1 MSSEHEENEFS
12 NSRQSSDLSP
22 GTLISH
28 YKIIE
33 KLGAGGMGE
42 VYLAEDTKLN
52 RRVALKFLPAQLA
65 SDEEFKV
72 RFKREAQAAA
82 ALNHPNIVTIH
93 EVGEY
98 ENRPFFV
105 MEHIEEQPLGDFIK
119 RGEPSFDR
127 IIDLAIQICEGLQA
141 AHSAGI
147 VHRDIKPSNILID
160 KSGRV
165 KILDFGLAT
174 LKGISPITKTET
186 TLGTLTYL
194 SPEQVQREQIDH
206 RSDIFSFGIV
216 LYEMLTGKLPFTG
229 EYEAAVIY
237 SILNETPDPILKYNP
252 DIPDHLCRIVSK
264 ALEKNPDLRYQTAS
278 EIIAELKGSPGHEKA
293 HAYQQQKAGRRKKV
307 YLSVMILLII
317 AIAYGVVFHLLPEA
331 DKEILPVR
339 KNLAVL
345 PLENLGNPDDEYF
358 ADGITD
364 AITTQLAKAGGLGV
378 ISRSSS
384 MQYKQT
390 EKSLRQIGSELGVD
404 YILEGTVNWDKS
416 DKVSKVKINTKLIR
430 VADDTHIW
438 AESYEHKLEEIFV
451 LQSNIAENVSE
462 ALNITFAEPESLDR
476 GTKPTDNIQAYDF
489 YLRGNMYFNRGWE
502 EKDLRL
508 AITMYEKAV
517 ELDSSFALALAMLSR
532 AHSGMYWDY
541 YDRTDKRAEKAKKAV
556 DKALSIEPDLP
567 QAMLALGT
575 YYYSLLD
582 YDKALEQF
590 KIALKNQP
598 NNSEVIAAIAGVQR
612 RKGELDQAIDN
623 YFSAFELDPRSYI
636 RAFDIGL
643 TYGLQRNYAEAV
655 RYLDKTITL
664 APDWPMAY
672 IYKAWLCLFWEGTI
686 TKAQNVLQE
695 ASGKADLE
703 QSVYYWWLL
712 RIIESDYQ
720 KAIARTYLK
729 TDTTSYYLHLAR
741 LYRLDNQPQ
750 LEYIYCDSVR
760 IILERKIQ
768 SQPENAWLH
777 SKLGLAYAGLA
788 QYDKAIREGLKA
800 VEIMPPSREAIYA
813 LFFIVNLAEIYTITG
828 EYDKAIDQLE
838 FSLSI
843 PGFVSVPYLRLDPV
857 WTVLHDHPRF
867 KQLVGESP

>member
-1 MSSEHEENEFS
+1 MHSEHEESESS
-12 NSRQSSDLSP
+12 NSQEFPDLSP

-28 YKIIE
+28 YEIIN
-33 KLGAGGMGE
+33 KLGSGGMGG

-52 RRVALKFLPAQLA
+52 RRVALKFLPISLSKEPETQKHLL
-65 SDEEFKV
+65 
-72 RFKREAQAAA
+72 REARAASKLNHQNIVSIYAIEETDDRIFMVMEYIEGRSLTELIASGELTLNKVMDFATQIAEGLAAA
-82 ALNHPNIVTIH
+82 H
-93 EVGEY
+93 G
-98 ENRPFFV
+98 
-105 MEHIEEQPLGDFIK
+105 
-119 RGEPSFDR
+119 
-127 IIDLAIQICEGLQA
+127 
-141 AHSAGI
+141 AGI
-147 VHRDIKPSNILID
+147 VHCDVKPDNIAVTSKGL
-160 KSGRV
+160 V
-165 KILDFGLAT
+165 KIMDFGVAK
-174 LKGISPITKTET
+174 LKET
-186 TLGTLTYL
+186 PSIDYIGSAPGTLFYM
-194 SPEQVQREQIDH
+194 SPEQAQREQIDH

-237 SILNETPDPILKYNP
+237 SILNETPVTMLKYNP
-252 DIPDHLCRIVSK
+252 DIPGHLSKIVSK
-264 ALEKNPDLRYQTAS
+264 ALEKKPDLRHQTAS
-278 EIIAELKGSPGHEKA
+278 EIIAELKESPNHEKTY
-293 HAYQQQKAGRRKKV
+293 AYQQQRAVRRKKV
-307 YLSVMILLII
+307 YLLVIIMLIL
-317 AIAYGVVFHLLPEA
+317 ATTYGVVFHLLPET
-331 DKEILPVR
+331 DKEIFPVR

-378 ISRSSS
+378 ISRSSAI
-384 MQYKQT
+384 QYKQT
-390 EKSLRQIGSELGVD
+390 ETGLRQIGSELGVD

-416 DKVSKVKINTKLIR
+416 EQISKVKINIKLIR

-451 LQSNIAENVSE
+451 LQSNIADNVSE
-462 ALNITFAEPESLDR
+462 ALNITLTEPESYTR

-502 EKDLRL
+502 ERDLRL

-517 ELDSSFALALAMLSR
+517 ELDSVFALALAMLSR

-541 YDRTDKRAEKAKKAV
+541 YDRTDERTEKAKKAV
-556 DKALSIEPDLP
+556 DRALQIEPNLP
-567 QAMLALGT
+567 QAKLALGV

-582 YDKALEQF
+582 YDKALEHY
-590 KIALKNQP
+590 KIALRSQP
-598 NNSEVIAAIAGVQR
+598 NNSELIAAIAGVHR
-612 RKGELDQAIDN
+612 RKGNLDQAIDN
-623 YFSAFELDPRSYI
+623 YVKAFELDPRSYI
-636 RAFDIGL
+636 RVFDIGL
-643 TYGLQRNYAEAV
+643 SYGLQRNYTEAV

-686 TKAQNVLQE
+686 TKAQSVLQE

-741 LYRLDNQPQ
+741 LYRLNNQPQ

-777 SKLGLAYAGLA
+777 SKLGLAYAGLGL
-788 QYDKAIREGLKA
+788 KEEAIRKGREA
-800 VEIMPPSREAIYA
+800 VEIMPPSREAIYG
-813 LFFIVNLAEIYTITG
+813 LFFIVNMAEIYTILG
-828 EYDKAIDQLE
+828 EYDKAVDQLE
-838 FSLSI
+838 FSLSM

-857 WTVLHDHPRF
+857 WKSLHDHPRF
-867 KQLVGESP
+867 KRLIRGD